1 MNIMFQERLAS
12 ILEKLE
18 GVEGGS
24 VVEGLP
30 VAELTALPRPSPLL
44 EQWSWRQPTCPLQQ
58 PQQVSAHHWFGS
70 PGGLE
75 QDTQDTGKNS
85 LKCIPYFLLEV
96 NFVLYTLH
104 CIYTVKKW
112 ENWRKC
118 GRKTKKD
125 PQKWKVK
132 GYKKNIRKCRENEDK
147 S

>member
-24 VVEGLP
+24 VVEGLA

-58 PQQVSAHHWFGS
+58 PQQVSAHHWFSS

-85 LKCIPYFLLEV
+85 LKCILF
-96 NFVLYTLH
+96 FVRGELCTVHFTLY
-104 CIYTVKKW
+104 IYCKKMGKMEKMW
-112 ENWRKC
+112 
-118 GRKTKKD
+118 
-125 PQKWKVK
+125 
-132 GYKKNIRKCRENEDK
+132 KKNEERSTKIESEGV
-147 S
+147 

>member
-1 MNIMFQERLAS
+1 MFQDRLAS

-18 GVEGGS
+18 GVEGGG

-30 VAELTALPRPSPLL
+30 VAELPALPRPSPLL

-85 LKCIPYFLLEV
+85 LKCILF
-96 NFVLYTLH
+96 F
-104 CIYTVKKW
+104 CQ
-112 ENWRKC
+112 R
-118 GRKTKKD
+118 
-125 PQKWKVK
+125 
-132 GYKKNIRKCRENEDK
+132 
-147 S
+147 